1 MTLQGTT
8 KHTDPTTEESEELA
22 RFREAWREELRQRKT
37 QHAQAQPHIHHHD
50 VGQADGTSTQAVGH
64 VPPLTSRTVGIALP
78 RTDNQLGPSHNT
90 VTGTVT
96 VHTSHGQSFLDRSFG
111 DALEVYRQAVHHEQN
126 SQLDDALRLYRQA
139 FRLNPM
145 VDKAYYKEEQRIQ
158 LSTAASVPPVVT
170 AHPTAHKRL
179 SSTGSTVVPPE
190 KVDELVQSVNA
201 LAIAPNAV
209 VTGTMASL
217 LAGFPPDLL
226 FEPEDEREGIPLN
239 KLPDELLVYILRNL
253 DTTAIERFATANRKA
268 RVVSLDS
275 SIWRELVTLVY
286 KPPQIIDDAASI
298 AADQYV
304 ADYRR
309 MYIEHPRIRM
319 DGAYIAVCHY
329 MYAYLLVACY
339 VVLAHG
345 FGSRSGLSENAWVNI
360 SHLITYHRY
369 LRFFPDGQVLSL
381 LANEEY
387 GPQNVIPIL
396 KPSLRM
402 KGFYIGEWYLDG
414 TTVYISNLTE
424 MTDRNSTSAYPTADS
439 AGRRRY
445 SFQMT
450 LDLRSRPVGRW
461 NKLEFLGYDSVETES
476 GEVIP
481 LPLKHERPFWFSKVK
496 SYAAY

>member
-329 MYAYLLVACY
+329 I
-339 VVLAHG
+339 
-345 FGSRSGLSENAWVNI
+345 RSGLSENAWVNI

-402 KGFYIGEWYLDG
+402 KGFYIGEW
-414 TTVYISNLTE
+414 
-424 MTDRNSTSAYPTADS
+424 NSTSAYPTADS

-461 NKLEFLGYDSVETES
+461 NKLEF
-476 GEVIP
+476 
-481 LPLKHERPFWFSKVK
+481 
-496 SYAAY
+496 